1 MTGCYGLRSLEAH
14 RLLIH
19 ISGEVVRSMYR
30 LQNSSAFV
38 LTLVIA
44 IHFLTSCEST
54 SHSNNSSR
62 ENFTEYGNV
71 TKKNAPSR
79 SRVSEPKLLEPEEGT
94 DEKLKDFDVEVAKI
108 IETLPKSG
116 RVLVSKISV
125 ELIELRG
132 RTYPEVQK
140 AYESVAEETRNKI
153 ESLLIN
159 SGRTVIDRT
168 ALKEAHREIGFTY
181 SGMVDD
187 AQMIRIGKM
196 AGATHLTTGKVI
208 ITSGDA
214 APGLPQHIH
223 QFSVKF
229 IDLES
234 MTVIG
239 NAAVS
244 FTLQSPNL
252 RY

>member
-1 MTGCYGLRSLEAH
+1 M
-14 RLLIH
+14 
-19 ISGEVVRSMYR
+19 
-30 LQNSSAFV
+30 V
-38 LTLVIA
+38 LA
-44 IHFLTSCEST
+44 IPFLTSCEST
-54 SHSNNSSR
+54 SHSNNSSQ
-62 ENFTEYGNV
+62 EHFTGYGNV
-71 TKKNAPSR
+71 THKNAPSR

-94 DEKLKDFDVEVAKI
+94 DQKLKDFDVEVAKI

-116 RVLVSKISV
+116 RVLVSKVSV

-132 RTYPEVQK
+132 RTYPEVQEM
-140 AYESVAEETRNKI
+140 YESVAEDFRNKI
-153 ESLLIN
+153 ESFLID

-168 ALKEAHREIGFTY
+168 ALKEARREIGLTY

-187 AQMIRIGKM
+187 AQMIQIGEM

-208 ITSGDA
+208 IIFGDVT
-214 APGLPQHIH
+214 PRLPLHIH
-223 QFSVKF
+223 QWSVKF

-239 NAAVS
+239 NAS
-244 FTLQSPNL
+244 IRFTLQS